1 MQKCFR
7 RKGALGS
14 RFRISVKQQCSKLAM
29 IGITGFFLLDRRLI
43 FFHLNLILT
52 TELQFESFCSCFE
65 GEKKIKIVFK
75 NWIPFLSHFN
85 LLKICKYVKSQ
96 DFDLESYGLVGF
108 YFWDI
113 KLFDK
118 PRGII
123 FFVIFLSALTLNC
136 VSPIHSFEQHTP
148 HLFLL
153 SNRKTSFPRRLK
165 V

>member
-1 MQKCFR
+1 MEENLKNLS
-7 RKGALGS
+7 KHALLLGTS
-14 RFRISVKQQCSKLAM
+14 EYRV
-29 IGITGFFLLDRRLI
+29 FLLDRRLI

-153 SNRKTSFPRRLK
+153 SNREPVFLDVSKSSGNDWLENSI
-165 V
+165 